1 MSLVHVE
8 YEDALAVLVVD
19 NPPLNLMSEAVI
31 AGFEEAVNAIEA
43 APIRAL
49 LIRTEGPHFM
59 AGADVRVFHKR
70 SAADA
75 RAMFSRALPVFARL
89 EDLPI
94 PTVVAVQGLCLAAGL
109 EVVLCADIVVA
120 GESARFAQVERHIGT
135 TTLLGGIHR
144 LAERAGS
151 ARAKQ
156 IVFDVDKYTARQFS
170 DWNIVNLVVPDD
182 QLLDSATELARRYAG
197 GPTQAMAAG
206 KALVRRYLD
215 NGVRDADRGV
225 LDNGTPLFETR
236 DMQRGV
242 AKVLSGGS
250 KNIHTNMDFEGR

>member
-1 MSLVHVE
+1 
-8 YEDALAVLVVD
+8 
-19 NPPLNLMSEAVI
+19 
-31 AGFEEAVNAIEA
+31 
-43 APIRAL
+43 
-49 LIRTEGPHFM
+49 
-59 AGADVRVFHKR
+59 
-70 SAADA
+70 
-75 RAMFSRALPVFARL
+75 
-89 EDLPI
+89 
-94 PTVVAVQGLCLAAGL
+94 
-109 EVVLCADIVVA
+109 
-120 GESARFAQVERHIGT
+120 
-135 TTLLGGIHR
+135 
-144 LAERAGS
+144 
-151 ARAKQ
+151 
-156 IVFDVDKYTARQFS
+156 
-170 DWNIVNLVVPDD
+170 VPDD